1 MNISQL
7 HEAFQSFTA
16 ASKSIELYYEQLQKK
31 IDFLTFELDKKNNE
45 LQRALLDLEKANDFL
60 EAVLYNLKDIVI
72 VLDEN
77 DRITMINKS
86 AEEYFNV
93 DSKNMRGKTLDDLSL
108 NITQE
113 GKDTFL
119 SCNGKKYIVLLSNS
133 LVIDKAGNSIGRV
146 ILIRDITRLRE
157 LEIQNER
164 NQRLI
169 SMGEMSAKIV
179 HEIRNPLCSIELY
192 ASMLEREIANSEQKK
207 LAAGILKSINNLNNI
222 LTNMSILARPN
233 KPSFKSVRLD
243 SIVEECIEMILPML
257 SSTNTKLQS
266 SLIISHIKGDRE
278 LLKQVFLN
286 LLINA
291 FQARVNDKVIHL
303 IDVAMRM
310 DGDYVIVDIRDNGIG
325 IKEEYL
331 EKIFDPFFTTKDNG
345 TGLGLSISAMIIQSH
360 GGYIKVNSENGKGS
374 CFSIFLKMS
383 ECDE

>member
-31 IDFLTFELDKKNNE
+31 IDFLTFELDRKNSE
-45 LQRALLDLEKANDFL
+45 LQKALLDLEKANDFL

-77 DRITMINKS
+77 DQITMINKS
-86 AEEYFNV
+86 AEEYFNL
-93 DSKNMRGKTLDDLSL
+93 DSKNMRGKTLSDLSL

-243 SIVEECIEMILPML
+243 SIVAECIDMILPML

-266 SLIISHIKGDRE
+266 SLISSHIKGDRE

-291 FQARVNDKVIHL
+291 FQARLNDKDIHL

-310 DGDYVIVDIRDNGIG
+310 DSDYVVVDIKDNGIG

-360 GGYIKVNSENGKGS
+360 GGFIKVNSENGKGS
-374 CFSIFLKMS
+374 CFSIFLKNVRM
-383 ECDE
+383 